1 MAQTNFAMR
10 TKSIFLFLLVTFSFL
25 NVSAQYTEIINA
37 NKPGLSQ
44 GAFAVGNKVL
54 QVESGFSYG
63 KEKHN
68 LLKTDTD
75 AFTLDYGI
83 RYGFWKERLEVSLM
97 GEFQWSAIENTRS
110 AIPTKTNV
118 SNFKSNT
125 LGAKYLIYDPYRKRE
140 LKGPNLYSWRKNNKF
155 QWEDLIPAVALYVG
169 ANFDFVDENT
179 YNPYIPQQET
189 TISPKFVLATQN
201 NWIGGWVFVT
211 NIIVDRV
218 TTDFPTYSYIVTL
231 THATNDYFSVFIEN
245 QGIKSD
251 FYSDQLL
258 RAGAATLI
266 NENFQV
272 DLSLTMNFKDTPS
285 RYFARIGM
293 AYRFDMHKSD
303 EYLEDKQIRQDK
315 KKADKAKKEERV
327 KELDKDGF
335 GD

>member
-1 MAQTNFAMR
+1 MLIRF
-10 TKSIFLFLLVTFSFL
+10 IFLLLLVISPFS

-68 LLKTDTD
+68 LLNTDTD
-75 AFTLDYGI
+75 AYTLDYGV

-97 GEFQWSAIENTRS
+97 GEFQWSAIQNNCS
-110 AIPTKTNV
+110 AIPIKTNV

-125 LGAKYLIYDPYRKRE
+125 LGAKYLIYDPYRKKE
-140 LKGPNLYSWRKNNKF
+140 LKGPNLYSWRANNKF
-155 QWEDLIPAVALYVG
+155 QWNDLIPAIALYVG
-169 ANFDFVDENT
+169 ANFDVVDDNT
-179 YNPYIPQQET
+179 YNPYIPQQES

-231 THATNDYFSVFIEN
+231 THATNDYFSIFIEN

-258 RAGAATLI
+258 RAGAASLI
-266 NENFQV
+266 NKNLQV

-293 AYRFDMHKSD
+293 AYRFDMHSDD
-303 EYLEDKQIRQDK
+303 EYLEDKQIRQEK
-315 KKADKAKKEERV
+315 KKEKKKEKKSKKKERFD
-327 KELDKDGF
+327 ELGKDGF
-335 GD
+335 AD